1 MQTWSDLWQS
11 LNFEKDSLGAAMK
24 SAWVME

>member
-1 MQTWSDLWQS
+1 MQTWSDLWQN

-24 SAWVME
+24 SASVME